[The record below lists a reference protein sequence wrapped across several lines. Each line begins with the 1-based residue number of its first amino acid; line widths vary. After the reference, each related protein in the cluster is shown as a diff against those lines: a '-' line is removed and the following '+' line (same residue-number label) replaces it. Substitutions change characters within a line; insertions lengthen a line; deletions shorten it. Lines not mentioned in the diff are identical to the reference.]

1 MPYVESVMAQDAL
14 TTWVYLCFSGRQVK
28 GTPIEGFPNGLPD
41 LTPLGV
47 RITLENMIG
56 ICLRSKPCL
65 ASMIAGPDGEM
76 VMNPIPGEA
85 GTDYPVFT
93 EGIIMSQ
100 NKPRPKPILAAQCQ
114 RPGSIVGN
122 SSTCL
127 ASTQT
132 QQPTARSA

>member
-1 MPYVESVMAQDAL
+1 M
-14 TTWVYLCFSGRQVK
+14 K

-56 ICLRSKPCL
+56 ICLISTSSL
-65 ASMIAGPDGEM
+65 ASTVAGPDGEM

-93 EGIIMSQ
+93 EG
-100 NKPRPKPILAAQCQ
+100 A
-114 RPGSIVGN
+114 
-122 SSTCL
+122 
-127 ASTQT
+127 
-132 QQPTARSA
+132 